1 MQEKRQQI
9 KLPSAWQPDKWVCH
23 HTGHRQSTLMNDH
36 DHQQS
41 KGKLLTSSRNL
52 NSSLSSQR
60 ISTAKL
66 KERIENL
73 SLRSAEYRLSGCKS
87 KLKRLINSHSSKS
100 HKSLLSYS
108 SRRPLTPILHIPK
121 MSKQALKRW
130 LDARDAYLGHQ
141 YPYIQEKSEH
151 HRRRRRRQ
159 KIKSIK
165 DDDKMI
171 DYEAI
176 SMFSID
182 SDQLNMS
189 EQNRSEKQHQSSRKI
204 SPTKVNNQSQT
215 SLRHSGGLLQRV
227 KSFVQLPVRSSSRL
241 SLQKKEE
248 TKTKIIHDNFDD
260 KCVGTEISEPIIFR
274 TNIERY
280 DQAIQVNLARPQI
293 ELYHEFD
300 TSMVEGEKKPRIR
313 SVRQYVEYS
322 DKATETEFIFNLA
335 NVEKEKREQKEK
347 NVVHDADDDKTTRYS
362 IKEEQ
367 EEIDSYIEPNNVQ
380 EQQQQQSLSKMSD
393 TSNHKI
399 KNNESIPSSTFTKTG
414 NRIVP
419 LTDLFQTSN
428 NDEIDIDHKQN
439 GSRSTILTSTES
451 NISIHEQLQ
460 R

>member
-9 KLPSAWQPDKWVCH
+9 KLPSAWQPDRWICH
-23 HTGHRQSTLMNDH
+23 HTSHRQSAIMDDH

-41 KGKLLTSSRNL
+41 RGKLLTYSRNI
-52 NSSLSSQR
+52 NSSSSSPR

-73 SLRSAEYRLSGCKS
+73 SLRSAEYRLSASKS
-87 KLKRLINSHSSKS
+87 KLKRLIDSYSPKS

-108 SRRPLTPILHIPK
+108 SRRPLTPTLHIPK

-141 YPYIQEKSEH
+141 YPYKQEKSEH

-165 DDDKMI
+165 EDDKMV

-182 SDQLNMS
+182 SDRFHIS
-189 EQNRSEKQHQSSRKI
+189 ERNLSEKQRQSSRKE
-204 SPTKVNNQSQT
+204 SPTKVDNQSQAN
-215 SLRHSGGLLQRV
+215 LRHSGGLLQRV

-241 SLQKKEE
+241 LQQKQEE
-248 TKTKIIHDNFDD
+248 TKTQIIHDHFDD
-260 KCVGTEISEPIIFR
+260 KCIGTEISEPIIFQR
-274 TNIERY
+274 NIERY
-280 DQAIQVNLARPQI
+280 DKAIQVNLARPQI

-313 SVRQYVEYS
+313 SVQQYVEYS
-322 DKATETEFIFNLA
+322 DKATETEFILNFA
-335 NVEKEKREQKEK
+335 NVEKEKKEQKEE
-347 NVVHDADDDKTTRYS
+347 NEVNDDDDKATRHS

-380 EQQQQQSLSKMSD
+380 QEQQQQHSLSKMSD
-393 TSNHKI
+393 TNNDKL
-399 KNNESIPSSTFTKTG
+399 KNNEFIQSSTFTNTG

-428 NDEIDIDHKQN
+428 NDEIDHDNKEN
-439 GSRSTILTSTES
+439 GSRTTIVTSTES